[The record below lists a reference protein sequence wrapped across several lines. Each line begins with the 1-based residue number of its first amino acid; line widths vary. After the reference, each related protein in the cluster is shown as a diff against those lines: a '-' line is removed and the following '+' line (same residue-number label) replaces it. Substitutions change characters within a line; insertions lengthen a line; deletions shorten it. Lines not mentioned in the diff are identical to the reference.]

1 MIHSCS
7 FDRQLKLKENGK
19 VCLGPQKEEIQERDS
34 KLKLRGEQR
43 RGASTVVQWVNNPTA
58 VVQVT
63 AEAQI

>member
-1 MIHSCS
+1 M
-7 FDRQLKLKENGK
+7 
-19 VCLGPQKEEIQERDS
+19 GPQKEEIQERDS
-34 KLKLRGEQR
+34 KLKLRREQR